1 MNGRAAE
8 EKRQECVPQIM
19 KTTRYLASVLCLAL
33 FTSSGVFAA
42 PETFRNPILPGYHPD
57 PSIVRVG
64 DDYYMVNSTFEWF
77 PGMPIHHSK
86 DLVNWNLIGHGL
98 HRPEQLLLQEGLPD
112 YMGIFAVTIRHHD
125 GLFYLITTCVRC
137 ERGGN
142 FYVTASN
149 PAGPWS
155 DPVWLDSPGIDPSLM
170 WDDDGKA
177 YYVGHGNLRETQEWP
192 DQQGVWLQ
200 ELDIEAGR
208 LVGPRKQLS
217 HGHANNA
224 VWAEGPHLY
233 KINGKYLLMLAEG
246 GTGSNHA
253 VTVHHSDDV
262 FGPYVADM
270 VNPVLTHR
278 HLGADYP
285 IHSIGH
291 ADLVQTRKGDWWAV
305 MLGKR
310 YVDGYTLL
318 ARETFLTP
326 VRFEGQR
333 PIFNPGVGKVLA
345 EQQRPD
351 LPWHP
356 FEQAPARDDFTGD
369 RLDLQWN
376 MLRTPL
382 TEWHRLDDGSLVL
395 ETRPQTLDQLG
406 NPSLLARRIR
416 HHAFSAS
423 LELDFGSDEPHEK
436 AGMVLYRRS
445 TCHYQ
450 FLRQGGSLVIIRT
463 ERGESQE
470 VARVDYPRGR
480 VRLRAEAD
488 GLDLRF
494 SYAQAGQPWTPIGGV
509 QSMTVLSFETADG
522 FNGPYVG
529 MYTTSDGRP
538 SNNAARF
545 DWFEYEGSEES
556 RSAPSE

>member
-1 MNGRAAE
+1 MKPLRWLLSTACLAFLLAADAAAE
-8 EKRQECVPQIM
+8 
-19 KTTRYLASVLCLAL
+19 
-33 FTSSGVFAA
+33 
-42 PETFRNPILPGYHPD
+42 PETFQNPILPGYHPD

-64 DDYYMVNSTFEWF
+64 EDYYMVNSTFEWF
-77 PGMPIHHSK
+77 PGMPIHHSR
-86 DLVNWNLIGHGL
+86 DLVNWKLIGHGL
-98 HRPEQLLLQEGLPD
+98 HRPDQLLLQEGLGD

-125 GLFYLITTCVRC
+125 GLFYLITTCVNC
-137 ERGGN
+137 ERAGN
-142 FYVTASN
+142 FYITAKN

-170 WDDDGKA
+170 WDDDGKV
-177 YYVGHGNLRETQEWP
+177 YYVGHGNLSKTQAWP

-200 ELDIEAGR
+200 ELDLDQEK
-208 LVGPRKQLS
+208 LVGPRKQLT

-246 GTGSNHA
+246 GTGYNHA
-253 VTVHHSDDV
+253 VTVFHSDAP

-291 ADLVQTRKGDWWAV
+291 ADLVQTQKGDWWAV

-326 VRFEGQR
+326 VVFEGRR
-333 PIFNPGVGKVLA
+333 PIFNPGVGKVLT
-345 EQQRPD
+345 EQARPD

-356 FEQAPARDDFTGD
+356 FEEEPARDDFEGD
-369 RLDLQWN
+369 TLGLQWN
-376 MLRTPL
+376 MLRTPAS
-382 TEWHRLDDGSLVL
+382 TWYRLEDGKLLL
-395 ETRPQTLDQLG
+395 EPRPVTIDQLA
-406 NPSLLARRIR
+406 NPSFLARRIV
-416 HHAFSAS
+416 HHQFSAS
-423 LELDFGSDEPHEK
+423 LELDFDTADPGDR

-450 FLRQGGSLVIIRT
+450 FLKQGGDLVITRT
-463 ERGESQE
+463 EKGEKQE
-470 VARVDYPRGR
+470 VARVEYGASE
-480 VRLRAEAD
+480 VILKAEAN
-488 GLDLRF
+488 GLDLQF
-494 SYAQAGQPWTPIGGV
+494 SYGKPGQEFKSIGGV
-509 QSMTVLSFETADG
+509 QSMSVLSFETADG

-529 MYTTSDGRP
+529 MYAVSDGKSP
-538 SNNAARF
+538 VNPARF
-545 DWFEYEGSEES
+545 DWFEYEGK
-556 RSAPSE
+556 